1 MYIYISHCQ
10 VQGQIGAG
18 AVILAVS
25 ERSKVPLTFSI
36 SGLARPSWGKGSA
49 HWGLLPGQWLG
60 FSGWAS
66 ARQEKLSSLASRRVL
81 MGGASLEQTHTICPS
96 SCCLLCSHSQ
106 THLGLA
112 GPPLVSV
119 SAATVY
125 CFGGHHGLR
134 LDIGWDVWENRER
147 RWGWN

>member
-25 ERSKVPLTFSI
+25 GRSKVPLTFSI

-66 ARQEKLSSLASRRVL
+66 ARQEKLSSLASHRVL

-96 SCCLLCSHSQ
+96 LAASSAHTHKLTLVWQAPLLSLS
-106 THLGLA
+106 L
-112 GPPLVSV
+112 PPLSTA
-119 SAATVY
+119 SEDTMA
-125 CFGGHHGLR
+125 
-134 LDIGWDVWENRER
+134 
-147 RWGWN
+147 